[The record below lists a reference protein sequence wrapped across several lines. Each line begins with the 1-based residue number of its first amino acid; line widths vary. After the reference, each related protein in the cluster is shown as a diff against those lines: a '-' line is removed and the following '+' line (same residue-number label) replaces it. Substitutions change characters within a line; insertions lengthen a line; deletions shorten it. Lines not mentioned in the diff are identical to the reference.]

1 MTDLGYNM
9 FWNARCQNVVKKR
22 KYFSVNR
29 KNNIRYA
36 LNGKKIVSLH
46 HINSSFC

>member
-1 MTDLGYNM
+1 MTDSDEN
-9 FWNARCQNVVKKR
+9 RVEKR

-36 LNGKKIVSLH
+36 LNEKKIVSLH
-46 HINSSFC
+46 HINLPFAE